1 MRLLSGLR
9 SETDERIRAGGISM
23 SVHRFILVD
32 VDKSEDRYSVLDEFD
47 GITED
52 YTYSSLRDAFI
63 SSKGKDGYARLHISG
78 AYLQSNDELNTFV
91 QRPFCTDSL
100 DLFVKS
106 IVVEASSVW
115 YTSKSLE
122 ENYAEQLPL
131 RIDIWYVA
139 LYTYFSKELSALGQ
153 GVSDRMASLSPAQIK
168 IIRQSLGWINDYTL
182 LVFRV
187 NGFRVMLTTQRVGD
201 DYIRCVD
208 LVKYEP
214 ASQPSTMR
222 VEIPPWI
229 TRFRPDAFADLPAS
243 VMYVKYSAVNC
254 LSLANM
260 LANTKCGKLYVT
272 IIGLPDT
279 VYDASSM
286 FCNSQATKIAIK
298 GSSFAHITDA
308 RYMFRYCYNVR
319 EISFPADEKFET
331 FKYMT
336 IEGMESCF
344 DSCCDLKSIDFGYGL
359 GNKLMPLWDIISYEA
374 PFYGCYEL
382 NCVKAR
388 KAGKWA
394 RFLPNNV
401 FVQAKQDSYDG
412 VLLSQYSGLAGEAK
426 FQLVE
431 RFQSV
436 HHNEFEFDFNW
447 DTGDVI
453 LTRYNGKSKF
463 VAIPRFVTG
472 IATSCERVGGES
484 SPFSG
489 TNQSLYI
496 DTMVFAPAMFALYK
510 GKSIELRTKVAFNGS
525 INISPE
531 DFSLRCLCVNA
542 KNLQSFR
549 FVSGVELQLASDC
562 RSMFEGC
569 TNLKTLSGS
578 DMEFDIEAY
587 PDCTKIYDEADAE
600 KHRREFGTGSAFE
613 SQLYSK
619 LTLTKRYD
627 GMFKD
632 CENLESFRV
641 FSGNHIRHISSW
653 RRAFENCK
661 KLEKIELTYAVASCF
676 DESTSYEGML
686 YNCPAKIEP
695 CGVYRIEDFDLS
707 LPDNAY
713 TAPVDGNVAKYEK
726 YLMRLGLLGMQ
737 DRSPFI
743 LDIDGRLDGVSLV
756 DVMAWSDVDLKG
768 RLDFPDFI
776 TDILNRPRGSLP
788 EKGRWLGEVLPDDS
802 TLVVTWKKC
811 LPVSFVG
818 LSVGDSGFW
827 FNHITV
833 VYDIDV
839 TNIRNLG
846 TSFFMSNAVAKLH
859 HSFTKFGLPEDT
871 EKYKYSGLGEC
882 KYELM

>member
-1 MRLLSGLR
+1 MRLLSGLGN
-9 SETDERIRAGGISM
+9 ETNERIRVGGISM

-32 VDKSEDRYSVLDEFD
+32 ANKSEDRYSVLDEFD
-47 GITED
+47 GVTED
-52 YTYSSLRDAFI
+52 YTYSSLRKAFI
-63 SSKGKDGYARLHISG
+63 ASKDKDGYARLRISG
-78 AYLQSNDELNTFV
+78 AYLQSDDELNTFV
-91 QRPFCTDSL
+91 QCPFCTDSL

-106 IVVEASSVW
+106 IVVEASNAR
-115 YTSKSLE
+115 YISKSLE
-122 ENYAEQLPL
+122 ENYTEQLPL
-131 RIDIWYVA
+131 RIDIWYAA
-139 LYTYFSKELSALGQ
+139 LYSYFSKELSKQEQ
-153 GVSDRMASLSPAQIK
+153 GVSDRKASLSPAQIK
-168 IIRQSLGWINDYTL
+168 IIRQSLGWIADYTL

-187 NGFRVMLTTQRVGD
+187 NGFRVMLTIQQVGD

-208 LVKYEP
+208 LIKYEP
-214 ASQPSTMR
+214 VSQPSTMR

-229 TRFRPDAFADLPAS
+229 TRFRSDAFADLPAS

-272 IIGLPDT
+272 IVNLPDT
-279 VYDASSM
+279 VYDASGM
-286 FCNSQATKIAIK
+286 FCNSQADKIAIK
-298 GSSFAHITDA
+298 GSSFGHITDA
-308 RYMFRYCYNVR
+308 RCMFRYCYNVQ
-319 EISFPADEKFET
+319 EISFPADEKLET

-344 DSCCDLKSIDFGYGL
+344 DGCCDLKSIDFGYGL
-359 GNKLMPLWDIISYEA
+359 GNKLMPLWDTTPYEA

-382 NCVKAR
+382 NCVKVK

-401 FVQAKQDSYDG
+401 FVQAKQDTYDG
-412 VLLSQYSGLAGEAK
+412 VLLSQYSKVAGQDK
-426 FQLVE
+426 FELVQ

-436 HHNEFEFDFNW
+436 HHNEFEFRFEE
-447 DTGDVI
+447 DTRDVI

-463 VAIPRFVTG
+463 VAIPRFVSG
-472 IATSCERVGGES
+472 IATSYERVGEES
-484 SPFSG
+484 SPFSS
-489 TNQSLYI
+489 TSQSLYV

-510 GKSIELRTKVAFNGS
+510 GKSIELRTKVAFNAS
-525 INISPE
+525 SNADSE

-542 KNLQSFR
+542 KNLQSFK
-549 FVSGVELQLASDC
+549 FVSNVEVQLASDC

-569 TNLKTLSGS
+569 TNLKTLQGS

-587 PDCTKIYDEADAE
+587 PDCTKIYNEADVE
-600 KHRREFGTGSAFE
+600 KRRREFGTGSDFE
-613 SQLYSK
+613 SRLYSK

-641 FSGNHIRHISSW
+641 FSGSHIRHISSW

-661 KLEKIELTYAVASCF
+661 KLEKIVLTYAVASDF
-676 DESTSYEGML
+676 NESTSYEGML

-695 CGVYRIEDFDLS
+695 CVGFQIDDLDLS

-713 TAPVDGNVAKYEK
+713 TAPVEGNIVKYEK
-726 YLMRLGLLGMQ
+726 YKQKLRLLGMQ

-743 LDIDGRLDGVSLV
+743 LDIDNRLDGVSLV
-756 DVMAWSDVDLKG
+756 DVMAWSDVDLNG
-768 RLDFPDFI
+768 RLDFPEFI
-776 TDILNRPRGSLP
+776 TDILDRRRGALP
-788 EKGRWLGEVLPDDS
+788 KYGRCLGDVLPYEA
-802 TLVVTWKKC
+802 TLTVTWRKC

-818 LSVGDSGFW
+818 LAIGDSGFW
-827 FNHITV
+827 FNHITT

-839 TNIRNLG
+839 TNIRKLG
-846 TSFFMSNAVAKLH
+846 STFFMSNTVAKLH
-859 HSFTKFGLPEDT
+859 HSFTKFGLPEDA
-871 EKYKYSGLGEC
+871 EKYMNSGIGEC
-882 KYELM
+882 KFELM